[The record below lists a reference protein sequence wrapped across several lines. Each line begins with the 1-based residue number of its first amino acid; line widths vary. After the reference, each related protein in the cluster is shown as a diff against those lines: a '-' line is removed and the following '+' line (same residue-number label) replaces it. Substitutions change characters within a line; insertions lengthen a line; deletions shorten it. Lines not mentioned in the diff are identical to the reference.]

1 MLTVFRQTLWTP
13 PQRPATTGLMIRIA
27 NISPAR
33 LGALCAAIS
42 VTLLSVNDVAIKFLS
57 GGYALHQVILIRSAI
72 GLLVIMLVIAPLT
85 DGWAI
90 ARTKKLKMHLLRGLC
105 VVFANMS
112 FFLGLAAMPLADA
125 VAIFFVSPLV
135 ITVFSVI
142 FLKET
147 VGPRRWMAIA
157 VGFAGVLIMMRPG
170 TEAFQLASLLPLIA
184 AFCYAAIHII
194 TRRIGGTE
202 SAATMAFYI
211 QITFIAVC
219 IAMGLVIGDGRF
231 GDQSDPSLAFL
242 LRAWTWPLPTDYP
255 AFLLIGVGIGVA
267 GYLISQAYRVTE
279 ASFVAPFEYL
289 ALPMSV
295 VWGMLIFAEYPTV
308 WDYLGMSLIL
318 GAGLFMV
325 WRDGQVRPS
334 GLQRPLRR

>member
-1 MLTVFRQTLWTP
+1 
-13 PQRPATTGLMIRIA
+13 MIRTA
-27 NISPAR
+27 NISPAK

-42 VTLLSVNDVAIKFLS
+42 VIFFSINDVAIKFLS
-57 GGYALHQVILIRSAI
+57 GGYALHQVVLIRSVI
-72 GLLVIMLVIAPLT
+72 GLILIMVLIAPLT

-90 ARTKKLKMHLLRGLC
+90 ARTKRLKMHMLRGLC
-105 VVFANMS
+105 VVFANMT
-112 FFLGLAAMPLADA
+112 FFLGLAAMELADA
-125 VAIFFVSPLV
+125 VAIFFISPLV

-142 FLKET
+142 FLGET
-147 VGPRRWMAIA
+147 VGSRRWAAIV
-157 VGFAGVLIMMRPG
+157 VGFVGVLIMMRPG
-170 TEAFQLASLLPLIA
+170 TDAFQLASLLPLAA
-184 AFCYAAIHII
+184 AFCYAGIHVI

-211 QITFIAVC
+211 QIMFIIVC
-219 IAMGLVIGDGRF
+219 LAMGLAVGDGRF

-242 LRAWTWPLPTDYP
+242 LRAWDWPLPADYP
-255 AFLLIGVGIGVA
+255 VFLVIGTGIAIG

-295 VWGMLIFAEYPTV
+295 VWGMLFFDEYPQAL
-308 WDYLGMSLIL
+308 DYIGMALIL
-318 GAGLFMV
+318 GAGLFTI
-325 WRDGQVRPS
+325 WRGAQTKSP

>member
-1 MLTVFRQTLWTP
+1 
-13 PQRPATTGLMIRIA
+13 MIRTA
-27 NISPAR
+27 NISPAK

-42 VTLLSVNDVAIKFLS
+42 VIFFSINDVAIKFLS
-57 GGYALHQVILIRSAI
+57 GGYALHQVVLIRSVI
-72 GLLVIMLVIAPLT
+72 GLILIMVLIAPLT

-90 ARTKKLKMHLLRGLC
+90 ARTKRLKMHMLRGLC
-105 VVFANMS
+105 VVFANMT
-112 FFLGLAAMPLADA
+112 FFLGLAAMELADA
-125 VAIFFVSPLV
+125 VAIFFISPLV

-142 FLKET
+142 FLGET
-147 VGPRRWMAIA
+147 VGSRRWAAIA
-157 VGFAGVLIMMRPG
+157 VGFVGVLIMMRPG
-170 TEAFQLASLLPLIA
+170 TDAFQLASLLPLAA
-184 AFCYAAIHII
+184 AFCYAGIHVI

-211 QITFIAVC
+211 QIMFIIVC
-219 IAMGLVIGDGRF
+219 LAMGLAVGDGRF

-242 LRAWTWPLPTDYP
+242 LRAWDWPLPADYP
-255 AFLLIGVGIGVA
+255 VFLIIGTGIAIG

-295 VWGMLIFAEYPTV
+295 IWGMLFFDEYPV
-308 WDYLGMSLIL
+308 ALDYIGMALIL
-318 GAGLFMV
+318 GAGLFTI
-325 WRDGQVRPS
+325 WRGAQTKSP